1 MATIRDVSKEAGLSI
16 ATVSRAISN
25 PEKVS
30 KDSLKK
36 VQKAIDKL
44 QYQPNMLS
52 QKFRNKRSNTIVVL
66 VPNFSNLFFAKVI
79 GGIEDIA
86 QKNGY
91 SVLLGDTRNSHQR
104 TQDYV
109 NLVETR
115 QADGIIQ
122 LRPHYEGQSI
132 LPKKNVIAVNA
143 GGCEFTPYPSV
154 RIDNTDAAEK
164 VISYLIDNGHRR
176 IGVISGMPDNPHT
189 RDRIKGYQQGLA
201 KAGITFDDSLVTA
214 GDFTLLSGFN
224 AVQHFIQ
231 MPERPTAIFCMND
244 EMAIGA
250 IKGLKQQHIQVP
262 QDISVIGFDN
272 LDVSNYCDPPLT
284 TVSQP
289 AVEIGE
295 KAAELLFQLIHGE
308 QPTQTEYIMPYEFV
322 VRQSTGSCNT
332 RHDK

>member
-1 MATIRDVSKEAGLSI
+1 MATIRDVSKESGLSI

-30 KDSLKK
+30 RESLKK

-52 QKFRNKRSNTIVVL
+52 QKFRNKRSNTIVIL
-66 VPNFSNLFFAKVI
+66 VPNISNLFFAKVI
-79 GGIEDIA
+79 SGIEDVA

-91 SVLLGDTRNSHQR
+91 NVLLGDTRNSHQR
-104 TQDYV
+104 TKDYV

-122 LRPHYEGQSI
+122 LRPHYEGQSV
-132 LPKKNVIAVNA
+132 LPCKNVLAVNA

-154 RIDNTDAAEK
+154 RIDNVDAAEK
-164 VISYLIDNGHRR
+164 VISYLIDNGHKR
-176 IGVISGMPDNPHT
+176 IGVISGMRDNPHT
-189 RDRIKGYQQGLA
+189 RDRLKGYKQGLA
-201 KAGITFDDSLVTA
+201 NAGIAFDDNLIA
-214 GDFTLLSGFN
+214 EGDFTLWSGMN
-224 AVQHFIQ
+224 AVQHFVQ
-231 MPERPTAIFCMND
+231 MPDRPSAIFCMND

-250 IKGLKQQHIQVP
+250 IKGLKEKNIQVP
-262 QDISVIGFDN
+262 GDISITGFDN

-289 AVEIGE
+289 AIDIGE

-308 QPTQTEYIMPYEFV
+308 EPAQTEYVMPHEFV
-322 VRQSTGSCNT
+322 VRQSSGI
-332 RHDK
+332 RK